1 MFNLPSHIVLC
12 RLTQVRWTRYNP
24 SFVEPEVNKELYRK
38 PWDEL
43 SEEEKEKQELRALQP
58 IKAAPPSVSC
68 SVFSDPMIRSEKA
81 LSLTAR
87 SHGIRMSGSCAVL
100 LSLYLLWC
108 MLPSLTAQFLWVN
121 LFPQSQSTDWQ
132 WLEMIQAALVAPR
145 FKHGKNTRGVRTP
158 YLCRWWNKNLNQITL
173 DFVFTANS
181 PIWWWRMEI
190 KCWPEALWLRWELV
204 LLLTSRLKQ
213 YGTKGWDIRPATI
226 RNYLN

>member
-1 MFNLPSHIVLC
+1 MWAFQFIRASAVLRVEMPLKSDMHFRDVFTRLSKSPLRLIRYIDVNPPSHLVLC

-24 SFVEPEVNKELYRK
+24 SFLEPEVNKELYRK

-87 SHGIRMSGSCAVL
+87 SHGTRMSGSCSVL

-108 MLPSLTAQFLWVN
+108 TLPSLTAQFLC
-121 LFPQSQSTDWQ
+121 L
-132 WLEMIQAALVAPR
+132 
-145 FKHGKNTRGVRTP
+145 G
-158 YLCRWWNKNLNQITL
+158 
-173 DFVFTANS
+173 
-181 PIWWWRMEI
+181 
-190 KCWPEALWLRWELV
+190 
-204 LLLTSRLKQ
+204 
-213 YGTKGWDIRPATI
+213 
-226 RNYLN
+226 